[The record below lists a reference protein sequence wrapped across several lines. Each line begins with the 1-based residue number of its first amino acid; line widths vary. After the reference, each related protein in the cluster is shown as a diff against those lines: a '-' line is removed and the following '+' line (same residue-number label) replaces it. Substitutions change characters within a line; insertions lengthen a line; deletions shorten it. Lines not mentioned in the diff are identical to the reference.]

1 MAGVRIWHPEARSGV
16 FTFAH
21 NKRPYRTWN
30 PVLKKFE
37 DTPIA
42 CMACGKLHLVKTY
55 HVNVDADGFAI
66 VSETVWE
73 RLHDYGEFGFQ
84 LANEVSTPPGQVIG
98 IGAVPTLIPQ
108 ELS

>member
-1 MAGVRIWHPEARSGV
+1 M

-30 PVLKKFE
+30 EVLKKFE

-42 CMACGKLHLVKTY
+42 CVPCGKLHLVKTY
-55 HVNVDADGFAI
+55 HVNVDVDGFAI
-66 VSETVWE
+66 VSETIWD
-73 RLHDYGEFGFQ
+73 RLHAYGASGFQ

-98 IGAVPTLIPQ
+98 FGAVQTLVPQ
-108 ELS
+108 EISSG